1 MTLNEYFEIDTR
13 MDAAKMILSN
23 ITVAEMKAEHCQN
36 VINRQKVVY
45 VRSRDSRRYPT
56 NEEVQQAVID
66 LEVHKGEIEENNRLF
81 ASI

>member
-1 MTLNEYFEIDTR
+1 MTLNEYYEIDTR
-13 MDAAKMILSN
+13 MDAAKRILSD

-45 VRSRDSRRYPT
+45 VRYRDSRRCPT
-56 NEEVQQAVID
+56 NEEVLQAVID
-66 LEVHKGEIEENNRLF
+66 LEVHKLQIEENNRLF